1 MLYYQQTRK
10 TKDAFDYLIEMGKDF
25 IPSVYKE
32 DYEYAK
38 AILLTKLDN
47 PLEAMNLILN
57 SGFTSVKFIT
67 LYAYNLF
74 LYMPNIITDEE
85 LKNHKLKLISLMKLG
100 SQNSGDTYHVAFL
113 RLMQYEIDET
123 NQETICNFIKNS
135 LIKELYD
142 YNFPLYDEYIR
153 DRYCLLLG
161 KLCRYKDAYIF
172 LLHNLNLKQPLH
184 QTSYRSIR

>member
-1 MLYYQQTRK
+1 MLFYQRTFFTEEAYKYILQ
-10 TKDAFDYLIEMGKDF
+10 MGKDY
-25 IPSVYKE
+25 IPEIFKE
-32 DYEYAK
+32 EYVYAK
-38 AILLTKLDN
+38 ILLLTKLN
-47 PLEAMNLILN
+47 RNIEAMKMILE
-57 SGFTSVKFIT
+57 SGYTKVRFLS

-74 LYMPNIITDEE
+74 MYKATQPLEIDF
-85 LKNHKLKLISLMKLG
+85 KNYKIKLISLMKIG
-100 SQNSGDTYHVAFL
+100 TQTSGDTYHVGFL

-161 KLCRYKDAYIF
+161 KLCRYKDAYLF
-172 LLHNLNLKQPLH
+172 LLQSKIHLKK
-184 QTSYRSIR
+184 